1 MLKTFH
7 KLSTNEKLKSIVV
20 ELDILRS
27 KNALKSL
34 DFRKWMRSSGLTL
47 RRKLTDFPGMTTRWL
62 LM

>member
-34 DFRKWMRSSGLTL
+34 DFRKWMSLTL
-47 RRKLTDFPGMTTRWL
+47 RRKLADFPGMTTR
-62 LM
+62 